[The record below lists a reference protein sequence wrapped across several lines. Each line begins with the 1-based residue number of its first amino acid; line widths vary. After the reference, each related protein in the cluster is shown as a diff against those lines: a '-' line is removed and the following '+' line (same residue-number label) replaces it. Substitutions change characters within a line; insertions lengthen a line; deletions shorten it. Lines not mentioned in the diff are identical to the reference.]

1 MAKLERIIH
10 RADGTEVKLVARAF
24 FDLNMKCSTDV
35 DVFRRSGPE
44 HDWKLTS
51 AEPHP
56 DWRKMSVDEYN
67 KRGRSERL
75 QTASHGEI
83 FKVGNDLRASLQA

>member
-1 MAKLERIIH
+1 MASLERIIK
-10 RADGTEVKLVARAF
+10 RADGSEVKLVARAF
-24 FDLNMKCSTDV
+24 FGVNMKIATDV
-35 DVFRRSGPE
+35 DVFRRSGPDD
-44 HDWKLTS
+44 DWKLTS

-67 KRGRSERL
+67 KRGRSERF